1 MTRLGRPT
9 GPKPGFTRAE
19 VVAAALALG
28 VADFTLA
35 GIAARLGVAASALY
49 RTISSREDL
58 LRACLSEI
66 AARIDFT
73 PDPDDWR
80 RNARNQADA
89 LWALLEAH
97 PGLDCV
103 LLTVPWAAECFA
115 DTIGAAHRAFMA
127 AGMSEEDAALA
138 VDVVGDTVISSHVGV
153 TALRANW
160 TGGAGPR
167 PGRGASALPTPFL
180 LDPSWL
186 ERGWLDRKIDLLV
199 DGLEARLIGAGAA
212 AEKGSVVGAGAA
224 AEGPGAAAE
233 EVAAAEGPGARSGA
247 DGLGAR
253 PEAGGPGA
261 RPEAG
266 EVGRAQ

>member
-35 GIAARLGVAASALY
+35 GVAARLGVATSALY

-58 LRACLSEI
+58 LRACLGEV
-66 AARIDFT
+66 AARIDFS

-97 PGLDCV
+97 PGLDRV
-103 LLTVPWAAECFA
+103 LIGVPWAVEYFA
-115 DTIGAAHRAFMA
+115 DTIGSAYRAFTS

-138 VDVVGDTVISSHVGV
+138 VDVIGDTVVSSHAEVA
-153 TALRANW
+153 ALRANW
-160 TGGAGPR
+160 TSGTEPR
-167 PGRGASALPTPFL
+167 TGFGRLPAPFH
-180 LDPSWL
+180 LDPAWL

-199 DGLEARLIGAGAA
+199 DGLGARL
-212 AEKGSVVGAGAA
+212 VGAGA
-224 AEGPGAAAE
+224 
-233 EVAAAEGPGARSGA
+233 S
-247 DGLGAR
+247 
-253 PEAGGPGA
+253 AGGPGSSPKPA
-261 RPEAG
+261 EKTRETG
-266 EVGRAQ
+266 GNRTSCG

>member
-35 GIAARLGVAASALY
+35 GVAARLGVATSALY

-58 LRACLSEI
+58 LRACLDEI

-89 LWALLEAH
+89 LWTELEAS
-97 PGLDCV
+97 PGLDRV
-103 LLTVPWAAECFA
+103 LLAVPWAAECFA

-127 AGMSEEDAALA
+127 AGMNEEDAALA

-153 TALRANW
+153 TALRADRA
-160 TGGAGPR
+160 GGTGPR
-167 PGRGASALPTPFL
+167 PGRSALPTPFH
-180 LDPSWL
+180 LDSSWL

-199 DGLEARLIGAGAA
+199 DGLAVRL
-212 AEKGSVVGAGAA
+212 VGAGAA
-224 AEGPGAAAE
+224 A
-233 EVAAAEGPGARSGA
+233 
-247 DGLGAR
+247 
-253 PEAGGPGA
+253 GGPGSS
-261 RPEAG
+261 PKP
-266 EVGRAQ
+266 VGTTRGTGGKRTSCE

>member
-35 GIAARLGVAASALY
+35 GVAARLGVATSALY

-58 LRACLSEI
+58 LRACLDEI
-66 AARIDFT
+66 AARIDFA

-89 LWALLEAH
+89 LWTELEAS
-97 PGLDCV
+97 PGLDRV

-127 AGMSEEDAALA
+127 AGMSQEDAALA

-153 TALRANW
+153 TALRADW
-160 TGGAGPR
+160 RGGAGPR
-167 PGRGASALPTPFL
+167 PGRGASALPTPFH
-180 LDPSWL
+180 LDPAWL

-199 DGLEARLIGAGAA
+199 DGLEARLGGAGAA
-212 AEKGSVVGAGAA
+212 A
-224 AEGPGAAAE
+224 
-233 EVAAAEGPGARSGA
+233 
-247 DGLGAR
+247 
-253 PEAGGPGA
+253 GGPGSSPKPA
-261 RPEAG
+261 ETTRETG
-266 EVGRAQ
+266 GKRTSCG

>member
-35 GIAARLGVAASALY
+35 GVAARLGVATSALY

-58 LRACLSEI
+58 LRACLDEI

-89 LWALLEAH
+89 LWTELEAS
-97 PGLDCV
+97 PGLDRV
-103 LLTVPWAAECFA
+103 LIGVPWAAECFA

-127 AGMSEEDAALA
+127 AGMNEEDAALA

-153 TALRANW
+153 TALRADRA
-160 TGGAGPR
+160 GGTGPR
-167 PGRGASALPTPFL
+167 PGRSALPTPFH

-199 DGLEARLIGAGAA
+199 DGLAARLVEAGASAGKGMVAEAEA
-212 AEKGSVVGAGAA
+212 AV
-224 AEGPGAAAE
+224 EGPGAVAE
-233 EVAAAEGPGARSGA
+233 EASVTGEATVTERPGA
-247 DGLGAR
+247 
-253 PEAGGPGA
+253 
-261 RPEAG
+261 
-266 EVGRAQ
+266 

>member
-35 GIAARLGVAASALY
+35 GVGARLGVATSALY

-58 LRACLSEI
+58 LRACLGEV
-66 AARIDFT
+66 AARIDFS

-97 PGLDCV
+97 PGLDRV
-103 LLTVPWAAECFA
+103 LIGVPWAVEYFA
-115 DTIGAAHRAFMA
+115 DTIGSAYRAFTS

-138 VDVVGDTVISSHVGV
+138 VDVIGDTVVSSHAEVA
-153 TALRANW
+153 ALRANW
-160 TGGAGPR
+160 TSGTEPR
-167 PGRGASALPTPFL
+167 TGFGRLPAPFH
-180 LDPSWL
+180 LDPAWL

-199 DGLEARLIGAGAA
+199 DGLGARL
-212 AEKGSVVGAGAA
+212 VGAGAA
-224 AEGPGAAAE
+224 A
-233 EVAAAEGPGARSGA
+233 
-247 DGLGAR
+247 
-253 PEAGGPGA
+253 GGPGSSPKPA
-261 RPEAG
+261 EKTRETG
-266 EVGRAQ
+266 GNRTSCG